1 MLEDAEVES
10 PDNPQKRFKPTIISY
25 AVAVNTLTQAIE
37 SPPVTQIVS
46 VPPNTQQ
53 SSSISSLTDQDL
65 DRLYDRLKHHVI
77 TDDAFPGISTEELE
91 RQVAESNLQINQV
104 KEEMRASVAELSNQV
119 KKQNVVVLGVQRTLE
134 ATSAELKTI
143 VNDKVSDLAGQIS
156 ELHSLVQTLLPPS
169 ALQAVERL
177 RGQSAT

>member
-1 MLEDAEVES
+1 MEAGLTSGHHDTIHSCNSSSYASEFLQLYNPKDAEVES
-10 PDNPQKRFKPTIISY
+10 PDNAQKRFKPTIISY

-65 DRLYDRLKHHVI
+65 DRLHDRLKHHVI

-104 KEEMRASVAELSNQV
+104 KEEMRASVA
-119 KKQNVVVLGVQRTLE
+119 
-134 ATSAELKTI
+134 
-143 VNDKVSDLAGQIS
+143 
-156 ELHSLVQTLLPPS
+156 
-169 ALQAVERL
+169 
-177 RGQSAT
+177 